1 MTTAYQRIEN
11 DLYKMTSIT
20 YSYGK
25 PFNDRD
31 KPRKKSISWMKEWKK
46 SKLYRNS
53 NQQMILYYDLGE
65 TLKKEELPMITQ
77 HQKRIAKRVYR
88 IYEPLERD
96 SLAINREAKINNFK
110 LIS

>member
-11 DLYKMTSIT
+11 DLYKITGIT

-31 KPRKKSISWMKEWKK
+31 KPRKKSISWMKEWRK

-53 NQQMILYYDLGE
+53 N
-65 TLKKEELPMITQ
+65 
-77 HQKRIAKRVYR
+77 
-88 IYEPLERD
+88 
-96 SLAINREAKINNFK
+96 
-110 LIS
+110 